1 MTHTMQLQEILELS
15 EAPTIT
21 HEGKIIVDVSYSPGF
36 KHFLLED
43 GTTITFHRK
52 RKPLEK

>member
-15 EAPTIT
+15 EAPTLT
-21 HEGKIIVDVSYSPGF
+21 HKGKVIVDVTYSPGF

-43 GTTITFHRK
+43 GTTETFSRK
-52 RKPLEK
+52 GRSRGR